1 MNPVNMNSLNV
12 SFSGNQHA
20 NQYAVYESPLYKDYR
35 PPARDLIQLPRAL
48 LYLLMAA
55 VVVVAVAY
63 AIVGHLIKDL
73 AHDILDWALG
83 PDEEILKA
91 NSEAGDDGSTHM
103 PAVLTHSHPNAFHV
117 WDQDDVVIPLSP
129 ADSPQTSPLLAAI
142 PFIPHFFPS
151 PASHSVL
158 NSPALPQ
165 IHPEDNKSPTKTPQD
180 TYVFPSPKIKG
191 HSSTFS
197 HMSFHERRDGT
208 DKV

>member
-1 MNPVNMNSLNV
+1 MNPVNITSVNV
-12 SFSGNQHA
+12 SVSGSQHA
-20 NQYAVYESPLYKDYR
+20 FQYAVYESPLYKEYR
-35 PPARDLIQLPRAL
+35 PPARDLIQLPRVL
-48 LYLLMAA
+48 LYLMMAA
-55 VVVVAVAY
+55 VVVLAVAY

-103 PAVLTHSHPNAFHV
+103 PPGLTHSHPNAFHL

-129 ADSPQTSPLLAAI
+129 EHSPQNSPLLAAL

-151 PASHSVL
+151 PGSHGVL
-158 NSPALPQ
+158 NSPALTQ
-165 IHPEDNKSPTKTPQD
+165 IQLEDNKSPNKTPQEA
-180 TYVFPSPKIKG
+180 YVFPSPKITG

-197 HMSFHERRDGT
+197 HVSFHKRRDAT